1 MPSSFS
7 IQGFIVNSAVLLAN
21 LTLVNTMAHAH
32 FMVAGQTARA
42 RPDGPVLSAAST
54 SMNAVHHRV
63 EI

>member
-1 MPSSFS
+1 M
-7 IQGFIVNSAVLLAN
+7 NSAVLLAN

-42 RPDGPVLSAAST
+42 RPDGPVLSAALT